1 MITNNNPVQKRS
13 LSYEDIDTIIEIVNK
28 HNLGPIDFINNP
40 TLEKILSEAKT
51 PEKRVEIIKNLPF
64 NKIMDRIEEILR
76 GKLSLKDLA
85 SVLQKDLNLPLYKA
99 ESIAREIKERVFQ
112 VTSEE
117 KASETPPPPKRDIY
131 REPIE

>member
-1 MITNNNPVQKRS
+1 MVEKSSNQKKF
-13 LSYEDIDTIIEIVNK
+13 LSSEDIDAVIEVVK
-28 HNLGPIDFINNP
+28 KYNLGPTELLGDP
-40 TLEKILSEAKT
+40 ELEKMLSKAKT
-51 PEKRVEIIKNLPF
+51 PEEQRKIIENLPF
-64 NKIMDRIEEILR
+64 NKIMDRIEEILQ

-99 ESIAREIKERVFQ
+99 ESIAREIKKRVFQ